1 MYRVIKC
8 SVSSELLEE
17 DPRYAEW
24 QDRCIDA
31 YNKEITSDQ
40 LEDMDYGQLVTFV
53 ADHADVAMNIASF
66 FVDEFMR
73 DEIDPLPLRASTR

>member
-8 SVSSELLEE
+8 SSTSVVDSEM
-17 DPRYAEW
+17 YKEW
-24 QDRCIDA
+24 EIRCTDA
-31 YNKEITSDQ
+31 YNKAITSDQ

-53 ADHADVAMNIASF
+53 ADHADVSMNIAGY